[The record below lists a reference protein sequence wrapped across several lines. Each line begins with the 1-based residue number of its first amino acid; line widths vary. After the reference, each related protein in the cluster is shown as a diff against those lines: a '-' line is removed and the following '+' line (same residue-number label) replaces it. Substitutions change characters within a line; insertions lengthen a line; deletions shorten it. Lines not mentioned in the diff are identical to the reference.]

1 MAYRRHL
8 TSTAAWPSTSPRS
21 WTGTHQACRRPTPR
35 ACAPPPS
42 PTLEQVSDAIVH
54 PAQRDFMPGRGML
67 TNVFEALPLV
77 QLSRFM
83 VDAVPA
89 VVLLDIRA
97 AVPSVSWEWIWLVL
111 RRLVVPE

>member
-1 MAYRRHL
+1 
-8 TSTAAWPSTSPRS
+8 
-21 WTGTHQACRRPTPR
+21 
-35 ACAPPPS
+35 
-42 PTLEQVSDAIVH
+42 
-54 PAQRDFMPGRGML
+54 ML